1 MIILFII
8 LFAAALIIWGLV
20 DYKLSDKK
28 DREILDK
35 YLANKRKSDIESKP
49 RILKVN
55 GRARS
60 SPAAYFP
67 RIFYASPSSNILT
80 VNPRSARVKG
90 I

>member
-35 YLANKRKSDIESKP
+35 YLANKRKSDIESK
-49 RILKVN
+49 RQ
-55 GRARS
+55 GA
-60 SPAAYFP
+60 
-67 RIFYASPSSNILT
+67 
-80 VNPRSARVKG
+80 
-90 I
+90 